1 MSSPLIL
8 KGVTAVVCAALA
20 KNADDNRVVVQGST
34 LNVLM
39 LMSLLAN
46 AVVKSL
52 VDSKEMS
59 HKEAVKAVTEHFFF
73 SIDVGYEKINE
84 VLIEVQKQQEV
95 Q

>member
-39 LMSLLAN
+39 LMSLLASSGE
-46 AVVKSL
+46 KPCRF
-52 VDSKEMS
+52 KR
-59 HKEAVKAVTEHFFF
+59 
-73 SIDVGYEKINE
+73 DVAQRSSQGRY
-84 VLIEVQKQQEV
+84 
-95 Q
+95 